1 MKNIPGIIFFLGF
14 FCKYILCQENLDE
27 LFRITY
33 NKMSKLPVGS
43 TIYYTRNMKCVSY
56 NTTSSICLIK
66 GSLYKIVGNNYHIL
80 LTNITGYSD
89 SFYYELNLYNESDY
103 NYRHC
108 IITHFLNESKL
119 IFKYY
124 PININ
129 NNSIDNNTDFYNYN
143 ESLNPLNKGIN
154 CHTRDNEY
162 RFTCFFLNKEK
173 KVIQMEINTINGTH
187 NTNITFKTATIKN
200 SYVLDN
206 NTLIMSSLYNN
217 KFKLF
222 SCYKCSESDYF
233 NIYAK
238 NNGNIDFDL
247 NIVGPPS
254 FVNNVEFKNFQCKN
268 NENITL
274 FAVFKDQNF
283 PNMVSY
289 TDYKGF
295 TNINL
300 NIFYEEK
307 TSLRMLEKQ
316 LFGAQGGGNQGEE
329 GVIGGSGREE
339 RELKLVNII
348 DTKDQKLIFEQI
360 ENIIFF
366 QPIKKIEYFQ
376 FDKNEEKNSYIIHT
390 NIHNEKLL
398 STDIH
403 NTKENLTK
411 SNHIIINYTET
422 EKLEKEEKEEELKI
436 STIKQSNIYNNIQN
450 DNTYKIKPEKKE
462 QIKELTLPKP
472 NITKEEVLE
481 NIEQIINNTVIGE
494 TYEYQEEDFN

>member
-33 NKMSKLPVGS
+33 NKMSQLPVGS

-66 GSLYKIVGNNYHIL
+66 GSLYKIVGDNYHIL

-129 NNSIDNNTDFYNYN
+129 NNSIGNTDFYNYN

-154 CHTRDNEY
+154 CHTRDDDF
-162 RFTCFFLNKEK
+162 RFTCFYLNKEM
-173 KVIQMEINTINGTH
+173 KVIQMEINTINVTH

-200 SYVLDN
+200 SHVLDN

-247 NIVGPPS
+247 NIVGPPN
-254 FVNNVEFKNFQCKN
+254 FVNNIETFSNFNCQS
-268 NENITL
+268 NENIIS
-274 FAVFKDQNF
+274 FAVFKDKCFSNTG
-283 PNMVSY
+283 SCK
-289 TDYKGF
+289 DYKIF
-295 TNINL
+295 ANII
-300 NIFYEEK
+300 IFYEGED
-307 TSLRMLEKQ
+307 S
-316 LFGAQGGGNQGEE
+316 GGGPPNTGGLPLGERF
-329 GVIGGSGREE
+329 GRILSGEQKE
-339 RELKLVNII
+339 FKLVNII
-348 DTKDQKLIFEQI
+348 EYNEKNLIFEEI

-376 FDKNEEKNSYIIHT
+376 FDYIIHPT
-390 NIHNEKLL
+390 NHNEKLL

-403 NTKENLTK
+403 NIKENLTK
-411 SNHIIINYTET
+411 NNGTIINYTET
-422 EKLEKEEKEEELKI
+422 EKLEEEEEKEEELKI
-436 STIKQSNIYNNIQN
+436 STIKQTNTYNNIQN
-450 DNTYKIKPEKKE
+450 DSTYNIEPERKE
-462 QIKELTLPKP
+462 QIKELTLPKA

-481 NIEQIINNTVIGE
+481 NIEQIMNNTVIGE
-494 TYEYQEEDFN
+494 TY